1 MQVFSDDRE
10 TVWLEQWEA
19 NVRIDLLVPH
29 GLEIFVLEG
38 RFSVSGEDFQPYA
51 WLRLPRRSQLLAEVG
66 SVRCKIWLKQL

>member
-1 MQVFSDDRE
+1 MQLFSDDQE

-19 NVRIDLLVPH
+19 NAVIDLLVPH

-38 RFSVSGEDFQPYA
+38 RFSESSEVFQPYA